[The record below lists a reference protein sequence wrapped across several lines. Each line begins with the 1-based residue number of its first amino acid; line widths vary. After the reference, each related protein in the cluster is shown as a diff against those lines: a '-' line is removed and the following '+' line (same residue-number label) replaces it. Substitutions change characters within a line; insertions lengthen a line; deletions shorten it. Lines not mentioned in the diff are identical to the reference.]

1 MTPTHAHAP
10 VAGPL
15 PPRESAAPDA
25 SASGPHARLLAGA
38 GACALVVAAFFLPIW
53 HARLIAPQYP
63 GGLQVSVADNGIHG
77 DVAEIN
83 ELNHYIGMRPMSQ
96 KFAPERVLW
105 KPTLVLALG
114 AVAVATFA
122 ARKRTVMLARLA
134 LWSVVPGVLADIQ
147 FRLWQFGH
155 DLDPKAALR
164 IDEFTPLVIGPTSV
178 WNFKTW
184 AYPGLAL
191 AALLGAAVVASFG
204 PRLAAR
210 LRLRIRTRAG
220 AGLAAGLAAGL
231 VLLTLPAATP
241 ALAQEHEH
249 EHEHSLSPSGAV
261 ATPEHGP
268 RAARSLDGIAAAIA
282 KAPFGGVVHVAP
294 GTYRG
299 RLVIDKPVTI
309 VGHGRPLIEGPR
321 EADVVVVRARD
332 VTIRGIDVAGGGDG
346 PVGNPAG
353 VRVEGNGTHIEDV
366 SIADSYHGIFALGVQ
381 GLRIERVKIAG
392 RGGVIDGEAHATRAD
407 AHATRGDGRQRG
419 DGISLHQTR
428 GTLVREALI
437 HEVRDGMYLSYA
449 EELLIDS
456 SSVHHSRYG
465 IHSMFAR
472 DIVVFENRFE
482 RNRSGAVLM
491 YGGNTFLLRNR
502 FASNVSPSTGFG
514 VIAKDVADL
523 RATENDMLMNRVG
536 VQLDGPAGLD
546 VSRTTFVGN
555 TIARNTIGVA
565 LMPTAA
571 VTFTRNRFAEN
582 LVQVAPMGGRNPSRW
597 ASKGAGNYWSSY
609 RGFDRRDDGIG
620 DVAHAEPPLVADV
633 VSRAPMLV
641 ALASSPGFQLL
652 SGLRA
657 RWAQLE
663 PILVD
668 ELPLSRPWATSH
680 AGTAAVARPMVGALV
695 PVAAATLS
703 LIVVVAL
710 IALRGPRSS
719 PVRAGHKRTSH
730 VLA

>member
-1 MTPTHAHAP
+1 MTPTKAHAP
-10 VAGPL
+10 AAGPL
-15 PPRESAAPDA
+15 LPRESAVPNA
-25 SASGPHARLLAGA
+25 SASGTRARLLAGS

-63 GGLQVSVADNGIHG
+63 GGLRVSVAGNGIHG
-77 DVAEIN
+77 DIAEIN
-83 ELNHYIGMRPMSQ
+83 ELNHYIGMRPMSG

-105 KPTLVLALG
+105 MPTLVLALG
-114 AVAVATFA
+114 AVAVTTFA
-122 ARKRTVMLARLA
+122 ERNRTVMLARIA

-164 IDEFTPLVIGPTSV
+164 IDEFTPLVVGPTSV

-184 AYPGLAL
+184 SYPGLAL
-191 AALLGAAVVASFG
+191 AALLGAAAVVSFG
-204 PRLAAR
+204 PRLATR
-210 LRLRIRTRAG
+210 LRRRLRSGVG
-220 AGLAAGLAAGL
+220 AGLAGAL
-231 VLLTLPAATP
+231 VLLALTAAPP

-249 EHEHSLSPSGAV
+249 SPSPSGAV
-261 ATPEHGP
+261 ATPEYGP
-268 RAARSLDGIAAAIA
+268 RAARSLDGIIAAIA
-282 KAPFGGVVHVAP
+282 KAPSGGVVHVAP

-309 VGHGRPLIEGPR
+309 VGHRRPLIEGPR
-321 EADVVVVRARD
+321 QTDVVVVRAQD

-353 VRVEGNGTHIEDV
+353 VRVERNGAHIEDV

-381 GLRIERVKIAG
+381 GLRIERVKISG
-392 RGGVIDGEAHATRAD
+392 RGGVIDGEAHATQAD
-407 AHATRGDGRQRG
+407 THSAHGTGRQRG

-428 GTLVREALI
+428 RTLVRETSI
-437 HEVRDGMYLSYA
+437 HGVRDGMYLSYA

-465 IHSMFAR
+465 IHGMFAR
-472 DIVVFENRFE
+472 EIVLVENRFE

-491 YGGNTFLLRNR
+491 YGGNAFLLRNR

-514 VIAKDVADL
+514 VIVKDVTDL
-523 RATENDMLMNRVG
+523 RATENDILLNRVG

-546 VSRTTFVGN
+546 VSRTMFVGN
-555 TIARNTIGVA
+555 TVARNTIGVA

-582 LVQVAPMGGRNPSRW
+582 LAQVVPMGGRNPSRW
-597 ASKGAGNYWSSY
+597 ASRGAGNYWSTY

-620 DVAHAEPPLVADV
+620 DVAHAEPPLVADAI
-633 VSRAPMLV
+633 SRAPILV

-668 ELPLSRPWATSH
+668 ELPLSRPWTASH
-680 AGTAAVARPMVGALV
+680 PGAAVAARPTVGAPV

-703 LIVVVAL
+703 LIVVGAL
-710 IALRGPRSS
+710 IALRGPRFS
-719 PVRAGHKRTSH
+719 PVRAGDKRRSH